1 MNGRRNLDLDVSSMR
16 GFNVAAFARRF
27 ALLAERP
34 ALLYP
39 EPGQRAE
46 RVLADDTK
54 GPLDVM
60 LIGGADETDRVCA
73 AAVATLKQD
82 APGTKPI
89 LSLLSVLPADYLLAI
104 YHALPVERRGQ
115 CESNAVWAYHLRR
128 IPDGVA
134 DAQGRLREF
143 AEGGMV
149 DVPEQVL
156 EGDEAAAFRRFT
168 DGLLRRSLGL
178 PHDMTEDEE
187 AIAAA
192 GEAALADVTG
202 NGD

>member
-1 MNGRRNLDLDVSSMR
+1 METGEQA
-16 GFNVAAFARRF
+16 FNIAALARRF

-34 ALLYP
+34 ELLYP

-73 AAVATLKQD
+73 AAVATFKQD
-82 APGTKPI
+82 APGSKPV

-104 YHALPVERRGQ
+104 YFALPAERRGQ
-115 CESNAVWAYHLRR
+115 CETDPVWAYALRHA
-128 IPDGVA
+128 PEGVG
-134 DAQGRLREF
+134 DAQGRLREL
-143 AEGGMV
+143 AEL
-149 DVPEQVL
+149 DLSDLPEQVL
-156 EGDEAAAFRRFT
+156 EADEAASFRRFSKT
-168 DGLLRRSLGL
+168 LLREQLGV
-178 PHDMTEDEE
+178 
-187 AIAAA
+187 A
-192 GEAALADVTG
+192 G